1 MDLGSMEFAQVH
13 RFASLQSA
21 AHAVAE
27 ELLRDRW
34 ALLPLD
40 CMQVRSQ
47 LHCCNIAAARP
58 LNTCNSRK
66 CYALQPSTL
75 SSRAV
80 G

>member
-40 CMQVRSQ
+40 CMQVSVP
-47 LHCCNIAAARP
+47 HSAAARP
-58 LNTCNSRK
+58 LTTCNSRK
-66 CYALQPSTL
+66 CYVST
-75 SSRAV
+75 AADYA
-80 G
+80 

>member
-1 MDLGSMEFAQVH
+1 MCCALQHQCSLLQLSTTAATMDYDGFGFHGVAQVR

-40 CMQVRSQ
+40 CMQVSVP
-47 LHCCNIAAARP
+47 H
-58 LNTCNSRK
+58 S
-66 CYALQPSTL
+66 
-75 SSRAV
+75 
-80 G
+80 